1 MFIFNPLQDNFQN
14 FPIISPFEVRF
25 KALIQKEKRV
35 AYFYENPDN
44 STFRY
49 RVYNMIEALSTFED
63 ISASFFHNG
72 DLDSLDK
79 VIDHCDYFVICRSRY
94 SEKLS
99 RAILKAKF
107 KGIPVIYD
115 VDDIIFNIDYVH
127 LIVNTLDQDL
137 KDPNVWDFWFA
148 YISRQEAT
156 LKLCDRSI
164 TTNSFI
170 ANKLREKTGKP
181 VSIIPNF
188 LNQEQINISNKIYQQ
203 KLDNKFSRDDSI
215 YIGYFSGTP
224 SHNRDFEIVA
234 SPLVNLLNED
244 PRIRVMIVG
253 YLNIK
258 GELGNYSS
266 RFDIYPLQHFLKL
279 QELIGKVELNIVPLQ
294 DNEFTNCKSE
304 LKYFDAGIVGT
315 VSIATPI
322 FSYRQSINDGNN
334 GFLANSY
341 EWYEKIRNVIDNLDQ
356 YSEFAQTAYND
367 SLTKFSWLNY
377 PNVIRNVIFNTED

>member
-1 MFIFNPLQDNFQN
+1 MFIFNPLTENFSD
-14 FPIISPFEVRF
+14 FPLIPAFEERF
-25 KALIQKEKRV
+25 KALVLKEKKI

-49 RVYNMIEALSTFED
+49 RVYNMIEALKSFED
-63 ISASFFHNG
+63 ISASYFHNG
-72 DLDSLDK
+72 DLESLDK
-79 VIDHCDYFVICRSRY
+79 VIDYCDLFVICRSRY

-99 RAILKAKF
+99 RAILKAKL
-107 KGIPVIYD
+107 KGVPVIYD
-115 VDDIIFNIDYVH
+115 VDDIIFNTDYVH

-137 KDPNVWDFWFA
+137 HDPNVWDFWFA

-164 TTNSFI
+164 TTNSFL
-170 ANKLREKTGKP
+170 ANKLAEKTGKP
-181 VSIIPNF
+181 VSVIPNF
-188 LNQEQINISNKIYQQ
+188 LNQEQIDISNYIYQQ
-203 KLDNKFSRDDSI
+203 KTNNKFIRDDSI

-224 SHNRDFEIVA
+224 SHNRDFEIA
-234 SPLVNLLNED
+234 SAPLVKLLNED
-244 PRIRVMIVG
+244 TRIRIMIVG

-258 GELGNYSS
+258 GELKNHIS

-322 FSYRQSINDGNN
+322 FSYQNSIQNGIN

-341 EWYEKIRNVIDNLDQ
+341 EWYDKMKYLINRLGQ
-356 YSEFAQTAYND
+356 YEDYAQAAYND
-367 SLTKFSWLNY
+367 SLNKFSWQNY
-377 PNVIRNVIFNTED
+377 PNMIRKVLFNSL